1 MINKCSAVV
10 LAVDKIV
17 EEEILLLVSGV
28 KVKCFASYCPRKI
41 EVGETYEVE
50 FEIVLPE
57 GDFVLAAEAPV
68 ETLIEMTGDGFSCA
82 LYGFLDGSVFR
93 SFVDFTE
100 QDIHYDYPELNE
112 RFVKVNVDRI
122 DVAF

>member
-1 MINKCSAVV
+1 M
-10 LAVDKIV
+10 
-17 EEEILLLVSGV
+17 
-28 KVKCFASYCPRKI
+28 
-41 EVGETYEVE
+41 E
-50 FEIVLPE
+50 FEVVFPE
-57 GDFVLAAEAPV
+57 GDFVVAAEALA
-68 ETLIEMTGDGFSCA
+68 ETLIEMTEDGFSCA